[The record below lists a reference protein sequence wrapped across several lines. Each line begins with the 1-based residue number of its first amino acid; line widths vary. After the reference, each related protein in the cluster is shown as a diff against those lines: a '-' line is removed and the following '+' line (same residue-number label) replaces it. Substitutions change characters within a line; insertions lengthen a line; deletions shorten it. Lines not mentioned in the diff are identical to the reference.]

1 MMVFHAIGMN
11 YRHDG
16 EFSIDRPAGSG
27 DELLLVFKTEA
38 RVSLQGGEVT
48 APPDSA
54 LCIWRGIRSDT
65 VQTVK
70 NISIIL
76 FIWTAGKRRGF
87 LQVRAFPQMRCSP
100 SGCVGGGRAYAADK
114 QGGDV
119 RFAL

>member
-54 LCIWRGIRSDT
+54 LLYMEG
-65 VQTVK
+65 
-70 NISIIL
+70 
-76 FIWTAGKRRGF
+76 
-87 LQVRAFPQMRCSP
+87 SP
-100 SGCVGGGRAYAADK
+100 
-114 QGGDV
+114 
-119 RFAL
+119 